1 MSKQILSAAKRQ
13 SKKRA
18 SSSAETTSP
27 RAKRAKNALPL
38 PGTQLSPADFE
49 ASLALPT
56 LDSPYAAL
64 EQEINDTVIHTNR
77 APIVVAFVVQMLKY
91 TMPSQP
97 LSSRLSLA
105 QAVMSQGAQS
115 KALNIGLKSGK
126 SADMEGWG
134 EGQPKIR
141 VMGQQLHVMRR
152 WGYDCHD
159 SSTQAEAIDCQSV
172 KQEEKPE
179 EKDVPA
185 NVEEARSLRA
195 DELD

>member
-13 SKKRA
+13 SKKRT
-18 SSSAETTSP
+18 SSSATTTSP

-49 ASLALPT
+49 ASFALPT
-56 LDSPYAAL
+56 LDLPSAAL

-97 LSSRLSLA
+97 PSSRLSLA

-115 KALNIGLKSGK
+115 KALNIGLRSGK
-126 SADMEGWG
+126 PAEKEGWG

-152 WGYDCHD
+152 WGYDYHD
-159 SSTQAEAIDCQSV
+159 CGTHEEATDAQSV

-179 EKDVPA
+179 GKDVSA
-185 NVEEARSLRA
+185 NVERA
-195 DELD
+195 DEFD